1 MHKVQGHEGRDGE
14 MLGLSV
20 DASHMY
26 SSPLYQEEEGVSEV
40 DEEEEQQD
48 MKLKGRQL

>member
-20 DASHMY
+20 DDAHLHPDS
-26 SSPLYQEEEGVSEV
+26 LNKEEEGMSEV